1 MNFSGIKKILVI
13 KLRHIGDVL
22 LSVPVF
28 RALRENFPEAH
39 IAVLVNS
46 DTEEVLETSP
56 FINEIIAFVRSIKK
70 MNFPQKYTKEISFLR
85 MIRRKGF
92 DMAVDLTGGDRAAII
107 SFVSGAAYRLG
118 HDIREGFL
126 GKRYLYTHLAGKN
139 DNQHTV
145 MQNLDIVRQFGIK
158 TDNLSVD
165 ISIPEDA
172 RVFVKK
178 VFEKN
183 GINKIKTTPLC
194 PPLARGGFKG
204 GVFSEG
210 NAKVVHVH
218 PTSRWLFKCWRDE
231 YMAEVINWLTDRG
244 ITVIVTSAPD
254 KREMEKAKRIL
265 SLVSEFTPP
274 HIPPLPRGGIGG
286 VVDLCGKTNI
296 KQLAAIS
303 EVSDLF
309 FGVDSAPMHIAAAV
323 GTPVVALFG
332 PSGAFHWGPWDNE
345 SSKLRVKSLEFKTP
359 YPEKSGIQTFGI
371 HTVIQ
376 QDWKCA
382 PCGKDG
388 CDGTKI
394 SRCLEE
400 IKTEEV
406 INILKGK
413 LDI

>member
-39 IAVLVNS
+39 IAALVNS
-46 DTEEVLETSP
+46 GTEEVLEASP
-56 FINEIIAFVRSIKK
+56 LIDEILVFDRSIKK
-70 MNFPQKYTKEISFLR
+70 MNFSQKYIKEISFLR
-85 MIRRKGF
+85 TIRRKGF

-107 SFVSGAAYRLG
+107 SFISGAAYRIG
-118 HDIREGFL
+118 HDTREGFL
-126 GKRYLYTHLAGKN
+126 GKRYLYTRLAEKN
-139 DNQHTV
+139 DNHHTV
-145 MQNLDIVRQFGIK
+145 LQNLEIVKQFGIK

-172 RVFVKK
+172 RLFVKK

-183 GINKIKTTPLC
+183 GINKIKTTRLHPL
-194 PPLARGGFKG
+194 LVREEFKG
-204 GVFSEG
+204 DIFSEG

-265 SLVSEFTPP
+265 SLVPSLVTR
-274 HIPPLPRGGIGG
+274 HSSLL
-286 VVDLCGKTNI
+286 VDLCGKTTI
-296 KQLAAIS
+296 KQIAAIS

-332 PSGAFHWGPWDNE
+332 PSGAFHWGPWDNNI
-345 SSKLRVKSLEFKTP
+345 SNFKFQNSNSGNP
-359 YPEKSGIQTFGI
+359 YPEKNGIQTFGI

-376 QDWKCA
+376 QDWKCV

-388 CDGTKI
+388 CDGSKT
-394 SRCLEE
+394 SRCLTEM
-400 IKTEEV
+400 KTEEV
-406 INILKGK
+406 INILKGN
-413 LDI
+413 LNI